1 MMRVAKANGI
11 HLHYADE
18 GNPDGYPVV
27 FSNSLGSDFRL
38 WDRVCA
44 LMPDGLRLIRY
55 DKRGHGL
62 SSCPNGPYT
71 IGQLTEDCAALLE
84 VLGIRECFF
93 VGLSI
98 GGLTAQELAL
108 KRPDLVKA
116 VVLSNTGARLGDP
129 EMWKSRID
137 AARSGNLPELSE
149 AVLERWFSAEFRR
162 RRSDELEGWRAMLT
176 RTPAEGYA
184 GCCEAIMNADFSDSI
199 GSISVPAYL
208 IGGTEDGATPADLVR
223 WTATLIPNST
233 LRIIDGA
240 GHLPCVDS
248 AAEYVS
254 LLTGF
259 MNEAGVEFG
268 PG

>member
-1 MMRVAKANGI
+1 MRVAEANGI
-11 HLHYADE
+11 HIHYADE
-18 GNPDGYPVV
+18 GRHDGYPVV

-44 LMPDGLRLIRY
+44 LMPEGLRLIRY

-71 IGQLTEDCAALLE
+71 ISQLTEDCTALLE
-84 VLGIRECFF
+84 ALGVRECFF

-116 VVLSNTGARLGDP
+116 VVLSNTGARIGDP
-129 EMWKSRID
+129 EMWKSRIE
-137 AARSGNLPELSE
+137 AARSGKLPELSDS
-149 AVLERWFSAEFRR
+149 VLERWFSAEFRR
-162 RRSDELEGWRAMLT
+162 RRPDELEGWRAMLT

-184 GCCEAIMNADFSDSI
+184 SCCEAIMSADFRDSVGSI
-199 GSISVPAYL
+199 GVPALL

-223 WTATLIPNST
+223 RTATLIPNST
-233 LRIIDGA
+233 VRIIDGA

-248 AAEYVS
+248 AEEYAS
-254 LLTGF
+254 QLKDF
-259 MNEAGVEFG
+259 MGEAGIDFG